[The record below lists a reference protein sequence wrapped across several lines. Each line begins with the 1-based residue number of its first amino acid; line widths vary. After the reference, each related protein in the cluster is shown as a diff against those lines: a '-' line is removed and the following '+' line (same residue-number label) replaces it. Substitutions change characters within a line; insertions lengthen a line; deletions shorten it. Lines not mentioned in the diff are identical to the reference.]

1 MEGEPFAIEELDLQS
16 VTSEPRPVTVKKKW
30 LTWSP
35 FWMLVFYPVDNCPL
49 TDIIPSGENPTSLD
63 VSDLHYVF
71 ILRENI
77 AKLLACCPVS
87 HCGVDVLK
95 NFRGITWSLSKECL
109 DLLSDS
115 NCFHFSSP
123 FPPSHLT
130 VTHGGSLH
138 RLT

>member
-1 MEGEPFAIEELDLQS
+1 MFEYA
-16 VTSEPRPVTVKKKW
+16 TSEPRAVTVKKKW
-30 LTWSP
+30 LTRSP

-49 TDIIPSGENPTSLD
+49 ADIIPTGENSTSLD

-71 ILRENI
+71 IFRENI

-95 NFRGITWSLSKECL
+95 NFRGITGSLSKEYL

-115 NCFHFSSP
+115 NCLHFSSP

-130 VTHGGSLH
+130 VTHSGSLH